1 MDREKYLERIN
12 YTGRLAIDEET
23 LIRLHEHHV
32 FQVPFENLDI
42 HYKKIFDLHHENI
55 FNKVVLHRRGG
66 FCYELN
72 SLFNQL
78 LCEIG
83 FRSTMVSSRVFDDAG
98 NPGPEYDHLSLVV
111 ELDKKKYLADVGF
124 GDLFIRPIEIRE
136 GIQSDGRNFFSI
148 EQFNHDDLMVSMSPD
163 GISFSRKYTF
173 NLREVPIEKFYAPC
187 LDKQTNPDSYFVRNT
202 ICTKPT
208 PSGRITLFNDKL
220 IERQDSERI
229 EKVINGD
236 EALRT
241 ELFRQFGIVII

>member
-1 MDREKYLERIN
+1 
-12 YTGRLAIDEET
+12 
-23 LIRLHEHHV
+23 
-32 FQVPFENLDI
+32 
-42 HYKKIFDLHHENI
+42 
-55 FNKVVLHRRGG
+55 
-66 FCYELN
+66 
-72 SLFNQL
+72 
-78 LCEIG
+78 
-83 FRSTMVSSRVFDDAG
+83 MVSSRVFDDAG

>member
-1 MDREKYLERIN
+1 MDCEKYLERIT
-12 YTGRLAIDEET
+12 YTGRLAIDEDT

-32 FQVPFENLDI
+32 FYVPFENLDI
-42 HYKKIFDLHHENI
+42 HYKKIFDLQPENI
-55 FNKVVLHRRGG
+55 YGKVVLHRRGG

-72 SLFNQL
+72 GLFNQL
-78 LCEIG
+78 LREVG
-83 FRSTMVSSRVFDDAG
+83 FRSSIISSRIFDDAG
-98 NPGPEYDHLSLVV
+98 NPGREYDHMSLVV
-111 ELDKKKYLADVGF
+111 ELNDKKYLADVGF

-148 EQFNHDDLMVSMSPD
+148 ERFNNDDLMISMSSD
-163 GISFSRKYTF
+163 GINFFRKYTF
-173 NLREVPIEKFYAPC
+173 NLREVLIEKFYAPC

-220 IERQDSERI
+220 VERRDGERI

-236 EALRT
+236 EALRA
-241 ELFRQFGIVII
+241 ELLKQFGIVIT